1 MHKMWADL
9 ARVRLNTNPIASE
22 MLKVEEDPKKG
33 DQHQIPQEKPS
44 PKSESEV
51 SKKSQTSGESKGSKS
66 PEKSKNASK
75 DTSTNDKPSRR
86 FRDFLTGAD
95 IDSVESV
102 FSSGVSSKSKEKSPG
117 NKEEKQK
124 SDDNSSRSQ
133 EFHFSQELMKFKF
146 YRKLRSNKEQ
156 AIQIAGGII
165 GAIFIIAGIGHL
177 FGAAF
182 RVADNVVFG
191 ERAMISA
198 FLILIGVLILA
209 GVFARP
215 LLQRTFLEN
224 IHNEL
229 EVAENQNSNEKVSDK
244 KEKQKGNIEEN
255 DKR

>member
-1 MHKMWADL
+1 MEEEPKKEDQQQMISKGKSSLKSEDE
-9 ARVRLNTNPIASE
+9 ASE
-22 MLKVEEDPKKG
+22 SKISGKAKTSKGSDDLKD
-33 DQHQIPQEKPS
+33 
-44 PKSESEV
+44 
-51 SKKSQTSGESKGSKS
+51 SGESKDAKNTSANQNPSK
-66 PEKSKNASK
+66 
-75 DTSTNDKPSRR
+75 R
-86 FRDFLTGAD
+86 FRDFLVGVD
-95 IDSVESV
+95 VDKVGSVS
-102 FSSGVSSKSKEKSPG
+102 SSGSSSKSKESMG
-117 NKEEKQK
+117 NKEEMQK

-133 EFHFSQELMKFKF
+133 EFHFSQELMKFRF

-156 AIQIAGGII
+156 TIQIMGGII
-165 GAIFIIAGIGHL
+165 GAIFVIAGVL
-177 FGAAF
+177 YMFGAAF

-224 IHNEL
+224 IHKEL
-229 EVAENQNSNEKVSDK
+229 EVAEDQNSKEKSSDK